1 MYKKIVLS
9 LVIFGFSCNLSVNAQ
24 TVIPVNKALLLSEDK
39 KSIEPGNSSD
49 NNTINSSTNNMSQNN
64 LGEGA
69 ISSSN
74 KSKVNDYLILKDSL
88 IGNELN
94 KIDNSNFTESQT
106 QSQNE
111 YIDPDE
117 GEMMTSEEILGAS
130 GITIDEFGTR
140 IMSRILD
147 VVGFLQNIAKPI
159 AILFFI
165 LSSISTVIAVIFN
178 GKNVGRGFVGM
189 ALSIL
194 MYVGIMY
201 SPDLVMF
208 FSTWLSTGV

>member
-24 TVIPVNKALLLSEDK
+24 TVIPVNKALLLSEEK

-49 NNTINSSTNNMSQNN
+49 NNTINSSTNKMSQNN
-64 LGEGA
+64 LGGDA
-69 ISSSN
+69 ISSN
-74 KSKVNDYLILKDSL
+74 KSEVNDYLILKDSL

-165 LSSISTVIAVIFN
+165 LSSISTAIAVIFN